1 MRSTLIPMAG
11 VILGVLVGCGGGG
24 DASSAPLSQGNPS
37 GGQSGTQV
45 APAGQQAP
53 SASTPVAVA
62 AISGPTDSL
71 GIAISN
77 RCANVRG
84 ASAVMWDLEQGLLRT
99 DLPSG
104 FPRIESVGGA
114 YENKIDP
121 ILRFNFP
128 AGWTAADVEKPGSI
142 GGAVLTRN
150 DGKAIWKLERV
161 VVQRPGGLAIRELRD
176 QQVLD
181 LLRFLG
187 LQSDLVQPV
196 CEIESSYTVLPI
208 TLGIVQ
214 SYSRLLFRNQ
224 GVLGFVG
231 VSALNSGTGGVAGQY
246 KTRFKVAAG
255 PAAEFDQLIEN
266 TFLAVDFQM
275 LFVDP
280 ATPAD
285 ADRDGTPDV
294 EDDDP
299 RDPRVTRQ

>member
-1 MRSTLIPMAG
+1 MYKR
-11 VILGVLVGCGGGG
+11 
-24 DASSAPLSQGNPS
+24 Q
-37 GGQSGTQV
+37 
-45 APAGQQAP
+45 
-53 SASTPVAVA
+53 
-62 AISGPTDSL
+62 
-71 GIAISN
+71 
-77 RCANVRG
+77 
-84 ASAVMWDLEQGLLRT
+84 DLEHGLLRT

-104 FPRIESVGGA
+104 FPRIASVGGA
-114 YENKIDP
+114 YENKTDP
-121 ILRFNFP
+121 ILRFNYP

-150 DGKAIWKLERV
+150 DGKAIWKLESV
-161 VVQRPGGLAIRELRD
+161 VLQRPGGLAIRELRD

-187 LQSDLVQPV
+187 LQSDLMQPV

-214 SYSRLLFRNQ
+214 SYSRILFRNQ

-285 ADRDGTPDV
+285 SDRDGTPDV

-299 RDPRVTRQ
+299 RDPRVTRK